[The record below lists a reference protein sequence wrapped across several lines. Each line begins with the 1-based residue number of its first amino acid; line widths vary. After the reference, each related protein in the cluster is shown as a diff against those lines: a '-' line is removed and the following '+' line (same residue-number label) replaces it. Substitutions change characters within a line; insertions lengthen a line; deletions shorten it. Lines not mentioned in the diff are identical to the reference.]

1 MRDAA
6 DKLAAA
12 AADQEYADAG
22 LPARQLTKGLRDYR
36 CDRFAE
42 AIVACEKAK
51 ANAALRNRSRHFM
64 RAKLWRRPSHT
75 KMG

>member
-1 MRDAA
+1 VRDAA

-42 AIVACEKAK
+42 AIAPARKP
-51 ANAALRNRSRHFM
+51 
-64 RAKLWRRPSHT
+64 RRT
-75 KMG
+75 QR

>member
-1 MRDAA
+1 VRDAA

-42 AIVACEKAK
+42 AIPACESQGE
-51 ANAALRNRSRHFM
+51 R
-64 RAKLWRRPSHT
+64 RAQDTPLVDA
-75 KMG
+75 